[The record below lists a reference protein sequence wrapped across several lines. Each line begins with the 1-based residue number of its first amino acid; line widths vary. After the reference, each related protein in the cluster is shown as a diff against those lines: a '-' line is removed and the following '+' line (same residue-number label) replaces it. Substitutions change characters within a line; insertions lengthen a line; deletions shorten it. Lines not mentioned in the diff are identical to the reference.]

1 MNARRTRTLRAA
13 LVLAAATVSLLA
25 GAASLPGDASSRDS
39 GVAAHKAGRLVPSYA
54 FEYHHSV
61 WDYYF
66 VTSDDN
72 EIAIL
77 DDGAFGGVWTRTGQ
91 LFEVW
96 SEPGDGLTPTCR
108 FFGVGFAP
116 RSSHFLTPFPAECAA
131 IMTDPN
137 WEFETIAFYLQLPD
151 GNGECTDDP
160 VPLFRLYNN
169 FAGGAPNHR
178 YTTSETTVRE
188 MQAAG
193 WTVEGNAVTGTFACV
208 PQRRAVPFQEMA
220 GFLGNPTLTTLSRP

>member
-13 LVLAAATVSLLA
+13 LVLAAATVSILA
-25 GAASLPGDASSRDS
+25 GAASLPRDASSRDS
-39 GVAAHKAGRLVPSYA
+39 GVAAHKAGSLVPSHA

-61 WDYYF
+61 WDHYF

-77 DDGAFGGVWTRTGQ
+77 DGGAFGGVWTRTGQ

-116 RSSHFLTPFPAECAA
+116 QTLALPDAVSHGMRGHADRPS
-131 IMTDPN
+131 

-178 YTTSETTVRE
+178 YTTSESTVRE

-208 PQRRAVPFQEMA
+208 PQRRAAVPRNG
-220 GFLGNPTLTTLSRP
+220 GFLGNPTLTTTSRP